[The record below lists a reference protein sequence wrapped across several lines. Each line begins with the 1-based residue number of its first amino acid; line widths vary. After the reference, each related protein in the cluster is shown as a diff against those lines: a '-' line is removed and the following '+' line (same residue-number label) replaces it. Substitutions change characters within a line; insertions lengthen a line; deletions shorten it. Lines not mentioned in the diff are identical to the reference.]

1 VSLNAS
7 FSQVEALE
15 ASDVVTRAAQGKG
28 LPAELSEADRA
39 RLEKTLREQDVLL
52 QASVPATPLLPCPR
66 SPALSLCTGLAGGA
80 GCVVV
85 KKRRNFVL

>member
-1 VSLNAS
+1 MSLNAS
-7 FSQVEALE
+7 FAQVEARE
-15 ASDVVTRAAQGKG
+15 ASDVGPPPPQGKG